1 MKTLIIIA
9 MLAIANI
16 AAAQDN
22 NVLPLQD
29 MEKPV
34 ETPTYF
40 YAELVG
46 TANFGG
52 NKIASVNIDFG
63 QAKKYAEDTRLRN
76 ADGSIKKFNSMVDAM
91 NWMGSMGWEFVQAYV
106 VTMGNQ
112 NVYHWLMKKNTQNM
126 SDAELE
132 SLTDVFATKKDFK

>member
-1 MKTLIIIA
+1 MKKLIIIA
-9 MLAIANI
+9 LLAIANV
-16 AAAQDN
+16 AMAQDN
-22 NVLPLQD
+22 NSLGAA
-29 MEKPV
+29 
-34 ETPTYF
+34 ETTESATFF
-40 YAELVG
+40 YAEIIG

-76 ADGSIKKFNSMVDAM
+76 EDGSVKKFNSMVDAM

-106 VTMGNQ
+106 VTIGNQ
-112 NVYHWLMKKNTQNM
+112 NVYHWLMKKNLQNM
-126 SDAELE
+126 SPEERA